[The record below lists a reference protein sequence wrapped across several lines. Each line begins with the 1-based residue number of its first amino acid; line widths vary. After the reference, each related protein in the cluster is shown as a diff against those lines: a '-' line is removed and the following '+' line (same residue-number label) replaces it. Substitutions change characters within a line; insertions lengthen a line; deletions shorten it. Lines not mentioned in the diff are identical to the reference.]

1 MEWMSVNDLREQFLS
16 FFESKQHTRLPS
28 FPLVPQ
34 GDNSLL
40 LINSGMA
47 PMKKFFLGLETPP
60 NKRVTTCQKCIRTP
74 DIERV
79 GKTSRHGTYFEMLGN
94 FSFGDYFKHEAIAWA
109 WEFFTEVMKIPR
121 EKLYV
126 SVYLED
132 DEAYDIWTKEI
143 GVEPS
148 HMTRLGKE
156 DNFWEHGSGPCGP
169 CSEIYFDRG
178 PEKGCGRPECAVG
191 CDCDRYVEIWNIVFS
206 QFDSDGAGTYTPM
219 EHPNIDTG
227 MGLERLACVM
237 QGVDNLFEIDTVRNI
252 MKHISDIAGVEY
264 GADPKS
270 DVSLRVITDHI
281 RSTTFMVGDGILPEN
296 EGRGYVLRRLLRRAA
311 RHGKLLGINGPFLH
325 KVAATVMKE
334 NEPAYPELMKHADYI
349 EKVILAE
356 EERFT
361 RTLDQGMDLLFHMI
375 DRVES
380 RMDKE
385 GILPGDFAFKLYDT
399 FGFPLD
405 LTREITVERGLR
417 IDEEQFERLMQEQRE
432 RARKA
437 RESTAGSSWS
447 SDAFSDLSFG
457 QTFTG
462 YTDTQNE
469 TRVMALS
476 AAGERTERIHEG
488 EEGVLVLE
496 KTPFYAESGG
506 QVGDT
511 GTISFGENVF
521 EVIDCRKSATGY
533 FLHIGRMKS
542 GSLATE
548 DTVTAQIDEER
559 RSAIRKNHSACHLL
573 QYALRR
579 VLGGHVHQAG
589 SMVNDTRCRFDFSH
603 FEAMTKE
610 QIEEVEKI
618 VNGMIFASLPV
629 DVTEMPLEEA
639 KKTGAMALFGEKYS
653 DVVRVCS
660 MGGKSIELCGGTH
673 VNNTAVI
680 GLFKIISESS
690 VAAGVRRIEA
700 TTGHGVY
707 ELLCEREAILGEC
720 GALLKTSPAELPQK
734 VRALMGEMKERAA
747 RITELEGKIAA
758 SEIKDL
764 FSDAREVKGT
774 SLIVAGFEGV
784 APDAL
789 RKLIDKAREA
799 REDCVAILYAVTGE
813 KASIAV
819 GATKKAVEKG
829 VHAGKLVK
837 ALTALTGGSGGGRP
851 DSAMGGATEIFKI
864 DEAMAQVPGMLEE
877 MIRS

>member
-121 EKLYV
+121 EKLYI

-132 DEAYDIWTKEI
+132 NEAYDIWTKEI
-143 GVEPS
+143 GVDPS

-206 QFDSDGAGTYTPM
+206 QFDSDGAGTYSPM

-237 QGVDNLFEIDTVRNI
+237 QGVDNLFEVDTVRNI
-252 MKHISDIAGVEY
+252 MKHISEIAGVEY

-311 RHGKLLGINGPFLH
+311 RHGKLLGIDGPFLH

-334 NEPAYPELMKHADYI
+334 NEPAYPELLKHADYI

-375 DRVES
+375 DHVES
-380 RMDKE
+380 QMVK
-385 GILPGDFAFKLYDT
+385 GVLPGDFVFKLYDT

-405 LTREITVERGLR
+405 LTREITVERGLQ

-447 SDAFSDLSFG
+447 SDAFSDLCFG

-469 TRVMALS
+469 TRIMALS

-511 GTISFGENVF
+511 GTVSFGENVF

-548 DTVTAQIDEER
+548 DTVTAHIDEER
-559 RSAIRKNHSACHLL
+559 RAAIRKNHSACHLL

-579 VLGGHVHQAG
+579 VLGDHVHQAG

-629 DVTEMPLEEA
+629 DVTEMSLEEA

-653 DVVRVCS
+653 DIVRVCS
-660 MGGKSIELCGGTH
+660 MGGKSVELCGGTH

-734 VRALMGEMKERAA
+734 VRALMNEMKDRAA

-764 FSDAREVKGT
+764 FSGAREVKGT

-837 ALTALTGGSGGGRP
+837 ALTSLTGGSGGGRP

-864 DEAMAQVPGMLEE
+864 DEAMAQVPAMLEE

>member
-121 EKLYV
+121 EKLYI

-132 DEAYDIWTKEI
+132 NEAYDIWTKEI
-143 GVEPS
+143 GVDPS

-206 QFDSDGAGTYTPM
+206 QFDSDGAGTYSPM

-237 QGVDNLFEIDTVRNI
+237 QGVDNLFEVDTVRNI
-252 MKHISDIAGVEY
+252 MKHISEIAGVEY
-264 GADPKS
+264 GTDPKS

-311 RHGKLLGINGPFLH
+311 RHGKLLGIDGPFLH

-334 NEPAYPELMKHADYI
+334 NEPAYPELLKHADYI

-375 DRVES
+375 DHVES
-380 RMDKE
+380 QMVK
-385 GILPGDFAFKLYDT
+385 GVLPGDFVFKLYDT

-405 LTREITVERGLR
+405 LTREITVERGLQ

-447 SDAFSDLSFG
+447 SDAFSDLCFG

-469 TRVMALS
+469 TRIMALS

-511 GTISFGENVF
+511 GTVSFGENVF

-548 DTVTAQIDEER
+548 DTVTAHIDEER
-559 RSAIRKNHSACHLL
+559 RAAIRKNHSACHLL

-579 VLGGHVHQAG
+579 VLGDHVHQAG

-629 DVTEMPLEEA
+629 DVTEMSLEEA

-653 DVVRVCS
+653 DIVRVCS
-660 MGGKSIELCGGTH
+660 MGGKSVELCGGTH

-734 VRALMGEMKERAA
+734 VRALMNEMKDRAA

-764 FSDAREVKGT
+764 FSGAREVKGT

-837 ALTALTGGSGGGRP
+837 ALTSLTGGSGGGRP

-864 DEAMAQVPGMLEE
+864 DEAMAQVPAMLEE

>member
-121 EKLYV
+121 EKLYI

-132 DEAYDIWTKEI
+132 NEAYDIWTKEI
-143 GVEPS
+143 GVDPS

-206 QFDSDGAGTYTPM
+206 QFDSDGAGTYSPM

-237 QGVDNLFEIDTVRNI
+237 QGVDNLFEVDTVRNI
-252 MKHISDIAGVEY
+252 MKHISEIAGVEY
-264 GADPKS
+264 GTDPKS

-296 EGRGYVLRRLLRRAA
+296 EGRGYVLRRAA
-311 RHGKLLGINGPFLH
+311 RHGKLLGIDGPFLH

-334 NEPAYPELMKHADYI
+334 NEPAYPELLKHADYI

-375 DRVES
+375 DHVES
-380 RMDKE
+380 QMVK
-385 GILPGDFAFKLYDT
+385 GVLPGDFVFKLYDT

-405 LTREITVERGLR
+405 LTREITVERGLQ

-447 SDAFSDLSFG
+447 SDAFSDLCFG

-469 TRVMALS
+469 TRIMALS

-511 GTISFGENVF
+511 GTVSFGENVF

-548 DTVTAQIDEER
+548 DTVTAHIDEER
-559 RSAIRKNHSACHLL
+559 RAAIRKNHSACHLL

-579 VLGGHVHQAG
+579 VLGDHVHQAG

-618 VNGMIFASLPV
+618 VNGMI
-629 DVTEMPLEEA
+629 
-639 KKTGAMALFGEKYS
+639 
-653 DVVRVCS
+653 
-660 MGGKSIELCGGTH
+660 
-673 VNNTAVI
+673 
-680 GLFKIISESS
+680 
-690 VAAGVRRIEA
+690 
-700 TTGHGVY
+700 
-707 ELLCEREAILGEC
+707 
-720 GALLKTSPAELPQK
+720 
-734 VRALMGEMKERAA
+734 
-747 RITELEGKIAA
+747 
-758 SEIKDL
+758 
-764 FSDAREVKGT
+764 
-774 SLIVAGFEGV
+774 
-784 APDAL
+784 L
-789 RKLIDKAREA
+789 RPCRW
-799 REDCVAILYAVTGE
+799 
-813 KASIAV
+813 
-819 GATKKAVEKG
+819 
-829 VHAGKLVK
+829 
-837 ALTALTGGSGGGRP
+837 
-851 DSAMGGATEIFKI
+851 M
-864 DEAMAQVPGMLEE
+864 
-877 MIRS
+877 